1 MVIEKR
7 ENDLPTLELGKYIKE
22 KREDLGVSQRAM
34 AKIIGK
40 SNVWL
45 MKLESGVMQMPR
57 AIDIQKIADFFQV
70 KRDVLWVKG
79 GYIDNGFGTGIDFNL
94 LAQLVDLDEK
104 QQKKVSTFVK
114 MIQDNWGDIC

>member
-114 MIQDNWGDIC
+114 MIQDN